1 MSMRKKILDQLFFG
15 RDPLK
20 DFPAHRFPTDLQGWH
35 SQHPYLTRAIAEVKP
50 AVVVT
55 VADVG
60 AEGLPTGIADVSA
73 PADVATLDTA
83 DTRNQ

>member
-1 MSMRKKILDQLFFG
+1 MTALPPLLDGAPQFKNKAL
-15 RDPLK
+15 R
-20 DFPAHRFPTDLQGWH
+20 TE
-35 SQHPYLTRAIAEVKP
+35 S
-50 AVVVT
+50 VVVT